1 MDTASAGAIA
11 AAVSAAASSAG
22 TEAGRH
28 AWESLLALCR
38 RIGGGRTGDEIAL
51 PEGADDED
59 QVRVLTTRVIEESER
74 DENFAAALESW
85 AREHGYSLRIDS
97 GGVHNTVSGNARIS
111 GPLIQGRDFSGP
123 ISFGGGGGGD
133 GQGRQPDS

>member
-38 RIGGGRTGDEIAL
+38 RIGTGRAGDEVAL
-51 PEGADDED
+51 PDDAGDEE
-59 QVRVLTTRVIEESER
+59 QVRTLTTRVIEESER
-74 DENFAAALESW
+74 DEAFAADLEAW
-85 AREHGYSLRIDS
+85 AGRHGFTVRIDS
-97 GGVHNTVSGNARIS
+97 GSVHNTVSGDARVS

-123 ISFGGGGGGD
+123 INFGG
-133 GQGRQPDS
+133 

>member
-11 AAVSAAASSAG
+11 AAVSGAAGSVG

-38 RIGGGRTGDEIAL
+38 RVGGRREDEEAA
-51 PEGADDED
+51 PADPADEE

-74 DENFAAALESW
+74 DEAFARAVQSW
-85 AREHGYSLRIDS
+85 AAEHGLLLRADS
-97 GGVHNTVSGNARIS
+97 GDVHNTVSGDARVS
-111 GPLIQGRDFSGP
+111 GPVIQGRDFSGP
-123 ISFGGGGGGD
+123 ITFGG
-133 GQGRQPDS
+133 Q